1 MSMTAVNTRL
11 EVLYD
16 GDLTLSVTLPR
27 AVSSY
32 DALVVCFETD
42 WQWHTR
48 EVGVIFDKSGVN
60 VTMMG
65 FATGTTMQVANCSAN
80 GSGSTLSMGAE
91 RFVNLFSSNSQVHW
105 ANTSQPHIH
114 IRKVIGVTYT

>member
-1 MSMTAVNTRL
+1 MSMTAVTTRL

-42 WQWHTR
+42 WQWHTNQ
-48 EVGVIFDKSGVN
+48 VGVIFNKAGVN

-65 FATGTTMQVANCSAN
+65 FATTSTMQVANCSAN
-80 GSGSTLSMGAE
+80 ASGAKLAMGAE
-91 RFVNLFSSNSQVHW
+91 RFVNLGSSNSQVHW